1 MKKIYL
7 LILPVLMAFCSC
19 SNRPEQLVSCVNP
32 MIGTDYTGHTYPG
45 ATLPFGMVQLS
56 PDTKLTGWQGCSG
69 YHYEDSVIYGFSHTH
84 LSGTGVEDYCDI
96 LVMPTTGKIQWENKD
111 YRSDFR
117 HASEKASAGYY
128 AVTLDKYKIQAEL
141 TATARVGFHRYTFPE
156 KAQANILFDLKHRGI
171 LLQSGLKT
179 VGDNELCGYR
189 RVRQW
194 AQDRRIYFVAKF
206 SEPFTYAQLNDS
218 TKAVL
223 NFAGKNILVKV
234 GLSSVSVENA
244 RKNLE
249 AELPGWDFDRVKA
262 DAESAWEQELSKIIV
277 EGGSQEEYTTF
288 YTALYHTAVVPNLYM
303 DVNGEYAGRYG
314 KTGKADFDNYTVFSL
329 WDTYRA
335 AHPLYTIINPKR
347 NRDFVK
353 SFIRLYEEGGLL
365 PVWELAGNETFCM
378 IGHHAVSVI
387 ADAYMKGDR
396 DFDVEKTYEACK
408 QSADTSLYG
417 LQYFIQ
423 QGYIPL
429 DKESESV
436 SKTLE
441 YAYDA
446 WCIAQM
452 AKVMGKEADYAE
464 YIQRAQYYKNI
475 YDAST
480 GFMRAKSN
488 ETWHAPFDPFE
499 VNSNYTEANSWQ
511 YSFYV
516 PQDIDGLARLHGGK
530 AALAAKIDELFAA
543 STATTGRNQ
552 SDITG
557 LIGQYA
563 HGNEP
568 SHHVPYLYTYLGQPW
583 KTQKMV
589 RYIMDELYG
598 AGNDGL
604 CGNEDCGQMSAWYVM
619 SALGF
624 YQVAPGA
631 DCYAIGTPLF
641 EKATINLE
649 NGKRFVIKADKPST
663 KNCYIQSAT
672 LNGVD
677 YKKAYITH
685 ADIMNGGEL
694 SFVMGSKPNPE
705 WGIGAGNEPVSTITD
720 HLIVPVPTVLQG
732 HRTFRHQDTLVINI
746 PENSTVYYTV
756 NGAAPS
762 EKSMKYEDPVVLQ
775 KNTVLR
781 AVAVDNGKTSKEV
794 SAMFNKIPV
803 DWKLSLEHRY
813 ARNYPASGD
822 DALIDHIKGLPNFR
836 SATWQGFYGVDMVA
850 TLDLGK
856 VRPVREL
863 SIGFLQESDSW
874 IFFPPQVRF
883 YVSNDGK
890 RFTERGVVK
899 CPIDPNLRGSVIYR
913 FKQYIGQSAR
923 YVKIV
928 ADNFGTCPDWH
939 VGAGTKTFLFAD
951 EIEVK

>member
-1 MKKIYL
+1 MKKIYI
-7 LILPVLMAFCSC
+7 LILPALMAWYGC
-19 SNRPEQLVSCVNP
+19 SNKPERVASCVDP
-32 MIGTDYTGHTYPG
+32 MIGTGFTGHTYPG

-96 LVMPTTGKIQWENKD
+96 LVVPTTGKIQWENKD
-111 YRSDFR
+111 YRSDFS

-128 AVTLDKYKIQAEL
+128 AVTLDKYNIQAEL

-156 KAQANILFDLKHRGI
+156 KPQATILFDLKHRGT
-171 LLQSGLKT
+171 LLQSGLDV
-179 VGDNELCGYR
+179 VGVDELCGYR
-189 RVRQW
+189 HVRQW

-218 TKAVL
+218 TKAAF
-223 NFAGKNILVKV
+223 NFAGKNIMVKV

-249 AELPGWDFDRVKA
+249 AELPGWDFDQVKA
-262 DAESAWEQELSKIIV
+262 NAAAAWEQELSKIIV
-277 EGGSQEEYTTF
+277 EGGSKEQYNTF
-288 YTALYHTAVVPNLYM
+288 YTALYHTAIVPNLYM

-314 KTGKADFDNYTVFSL
+314 KTGKVDFNNYTIFSL

-335 AHPLYTIINPKR
+335 AHPLYTITNPKR
-347 NRDFVK
+347 NRDFIK
-353 SFIRLYEEGGLL
+353 SFLRLYDEGGLL

-387 ADAYMKGDR
+387 ADAYIKGDR
-396 DFDVEKTYEACK
+396 DFDVEKAYEACK
-408 QSADTSLYG
+408 TSADTSLFG
-417 LQYFIQ
+417 LQYFIRK
-423 QGYIPL
+423 GYIPL

-452 AKVMGKEADYAE
+452 AKAMGKEADYAE

-475 YDAST
+475 FDSST

-499 VNSNYTEANSWQ
+499 VNFNYTEANSWQ

-516 PQDIDGLARLHGGK
+516 PQDIDGLAQLHGGK
-530 AALAAKIDELFAA
+530 DALAAKIDEMFAA
-543 STATTGRNQ
+543 STATTGRRQ

-568 SHHVPYLYTYLGQPW
+568 SHHVPYLYNYLGQPW

-589 RYIMDELYG
+589 RHIMDELYS

-631 DCYAIGTPLF
+631 EYYTIGTPLF
-641 EKATINLE
+641 KKATINLE
-649 NGKRFVIKADKPST
+649 NGKRFVIKADKPSA

-672 LNGVD
+672 LNGAD
-677 YKKAYITH
+677 YRKAYITH

-694 SFVMGSKPNPE
+694 SFVMGSEPNQE
-705 WGIGAGNEPVSTITD
+705 WGTGEGNEPVSAITD
-720 HLIVPVPTVLQG
+720 HLIVPVPSVQRGYL
-732 HRTFRHQDTLVINI
+732 TFRNSDTLVIAC
-746 PENSTVYYTV
+746 PKNSTVHYTL
-756 NGAAPS
+756 NGASPT
-762 EKSMKYEDPVVLQ
+762 EKSAKYEAPIVMR
-775 KNTVLR
+775 KNTVLW
-781 AVAVDNGKTSKEV
+781 KHPPV
-794 SAMFNKIPV
+794 SG
-803 DWKLSLEHRY
+803 LSRQ
-813 ARNYPASGD
+813 RMGPTPA
-822 DALIDHIKGLPNFR
+822 
-836 SATWQGFYGVDMVA
+836 
-850 TLDLGK
+850 
-856 VRPVREL
+856 
-863 SIGFLQESDSW
+863 
-874 IFFPPQVRF
+874 
-883 YVSNDGK
+883 
-890 RFTERGVVK
+890 
-899 CPIDPNLRGSVIYR
+899 
-913 FKQYIGQSAR
+913 
-923 YVKIV
+923 
-928 ADNFGTCPDWH
+928 
-939 VGAGTKTFLFAD
+939 
-951 EIEVK
+951 